1 MTKEEYNSICFQ
13 MDALIVH
20 LGNDYKEDSPMVTEL
35 ISLSEKADFFY
46 QQNHQEGYVDEVIT
60 LEITEFV
67 TLIIA
72 ARKKSMCLNEYV
84 EALLKEEMDRI

>member
-1 MTKEEYNSICFQ
+1 

-46 QQNHQEGYVDEVIT
+46 KQKHQEGYVDMEIT
-60 LEITEFV
+60 LEIRVIV
-67 TLIIA
+67 TLIVESR
-72 ARKKSMCLNEYV
+72 RKGLTVSELANEI
-84 EALLKEEMDRI
+84 MDRCVREWTDKSCPEPIE